1 MATTGKKNPA
11 SNATNALTA
20 PARGNVESPRRS
32 EPAPPAASALVAKAD
47 DLEALR
53 TAVIDGATVSFGLW
67 ISYLFVLF
75 YFLIAAGGVT
85 HADLFFERPVKLPFV
100 YDVGL
105 PLKGFFWLSPTIFLI
120 VHIFVLLHLAML
132 ASKVRA
138 FDSELRARIDDPRVR
153 TELRRQLPI
162 NMFVQFLAGPRELR
176 DSIQGVLLWLI
187 AFISMV
193 IGPVALLVFFQLQ
206 FLAYHE
212 EWVSWWQRGA
222 VAADLVLLWTL
233 WPRVGLPGGGFARA
247 AGAGRRGF
255 VDAMQR
261 IATIAVMILIT
272 AVSVPLVFTFATF
285 PGEWLDDSFR
295 SRPEFDS
302 IRKLV
307 VDFDPLD
314 SRYHGLWYDRILLEG
329 LDVIDHT
336 KLDTEAKIAALPETL
351 SLRRRNLEGAVLS
364 GARLPKV
371 NLEGANL
378 RGAFLLGADLR
389 GALLDH
395 AQLVGAQLGRARLQG
410 ALLDHAQLLGAELGF
425 AEIQGASLECAQL
438 QGASLGEARLQ
449 GAWLRTAQ
457 VQGAWLKDAHLEGAI
472 LDNAQLQ
479 GAELVGAHFE
489 GASLRNAFAWRA
501 DARDAYGTTDA
512 RVERVETGPK
522 RLECPPEYWRQPQVV
537 AWSAA
542 YLTSLISRIEREI
555 RREVFALP
563 PKLRLPLLNPD
574 MSLPDEQQMTEHW
587 EKVQSLSPAP
597 DAYEAKL
604 AEQWW
609 QIGCSIDGAPYVVR
623 GLLKR
628 ILTPAE
634 SPFSRESTEVPRL
647 AARLLTDECVGGI
660 TFSDRGR
667 AKLRELRAPAA
678 QSLPNQN
685 AERPRP

>member
-1 MATTGKKNPA
+1 MATTGKTNPA
-11 SNATNALTA
+11 LNASHALTA
-20 PARGNVESPRRS
+20 PERSVEPPPPS
-32 EPAPPAASALVAKAD
+32 EPPPPAASALVAKAD

-53 TAVIDGATVSFGLW
+53 TAVIDGARVSFGLW
-67 ISYLFVLF
+67 ISYVLVLF

-85 HADLFFERPVKLPFV
+85 HRDLFFERPVKLPFI

-105 PLKGFFWLSPTIFLI
+105 PLKGFFWLGPTIFLI
-120 VHIFVLLHLAML
+120 VHVYVLLHLAML

-138 FDSELRARIDDPRVR
+138 FDSELRARIDDPKVR

-162 NMFVQFLAGPRELR
+162 DMFVQFLAGPREVR

-222 VAADLVLLWTL
+222 VAADLALLWTL

-247 AGAGRRGF
+247 AEAGRRD
-255 VDAMQR
+255 VVEAMQR
-261 IATIAVMILIT
+261 IATMAVMILIT

-295 SRPEFDS
+295 SRPKFDS

-307 VDFDPLD
+307 VDFDPIGGK
-314 SRYHGLWYDRILLEG
+314 YHGPWFDRIVLEG
-329 LDVIDHT
+329 LDVIDRT

-351 SLRRRNLEGAVLS
+351 SLRGRNLEGADLI
-364 GARLPKV
+364 GATLPKV

-378 RGAFLLGADLR
+378 RGAFLLAADLR
-389 GALLDH
+389 GASLRD
-395 AQLVGAQLGRARLQG
+395 AQLVGAQLGRALLQG
-410 ALLDHAQLLGAELGF
+410 ASLEKAQLLSADLGLAEL
-425 AEIQGASLECAQL
+425 QGASLECAQL
-438 QGASLGEARLQ
+438 QGANLGKASLQ

-457 VQGAWLKDAHLEGAI
+457 LQGAWLNDAHLEGAI

-479 GAELVGAHFE
+479 GAKLAGAHFE
-489 GASLRNAFAWRA
+489 GASLRNAFIWRA
-501 DARDAYGTTDA
+501 DARHAYGTTDA

-522 RLECPPEYWRQPQVV
+522 RLECPPEYWREPQVV

-542 YLTSLISRIEREI
+542 YLTRLISRIEREI
-555 RREVFALP
+555 RREEFTVF

-574 MSLPDEQQMTEHW
+574 MSLPEEQQMTEHW

-609 QIGCSIDGAPYVVR
+609 QIGCSMDGAPYVAR
-623 GLLKR
+623 AILNR
-628 ILTPAE
+628 ILTSAN
-634 SPFSRESTEVPRL
+634 SPISRESTEVPRL
-647 AARLLTDECVGGI
+647 AARLLADECVGGI

-667 AKLRELRAPAA
+667 AKLKELRAPAA